1 MKELTDLD
9 KTILAKLAPEFEGS
23 TGPAP
28 GHDYQFILLPVSHKL
43 AESPEDFAAR
53 INRLTDDELEYLC
66 ELILK
71 GEEDVRSLS
80 EGDFDEM
87 LKVIENR
94 LSKEKAEELINR

>member
-1 MKELTDLD
+1 MKELTE
-9 KTILAKLAPEFEGS
+9 KEKKILAKLAPEFEGA

-43 AESPEDFAAR
+43 AESPEDFAER
-53 INRLTDDELEYLC
+53 VNKLNDDELEYIC
-66 ELILK
+66 DRILQ

-87 LKVIENR
+87 LKVIEKR
-94 LSKEKAEELINR
+94 FSKEKVQELINR